1 MLHYELGLS
10 RKALV
15 ETVLNGV
22 PSLTLDKHKCCGQG
36 YDGDYSVS
44 GYSNGLPAQILCI
57 NEKATYTHFH
67 GHRLSL
73 VVAKSCNIQILRNA
87 LDQI

>member
-1 MLHYELGLS
+1 MGLS
-10 RKALV
+10 WKALV

-44 GYSNGLPAQILCI
+44 DYINSLSAQILWI
-57 NEKATYTHFH
+57 NEKTIYTHFH
-67 GHRLSL
+67 GHWLSL
-73 VVAKSCNIQILRNA
+73 VVAKSCNIQILRNV